1 MRALILLIGGLWVC
15 SHSIFAVDWDVTM
28 NHGINYGY
36 DAFKSP
42 DLFWEH
48 LDEAKSLND
57 KIWIATFC
65 QVASYIKA
73 REEIQLKVSG
83 KKDGLVIT
91 PELKLDKKLFAESL
105 TMVLKG
111 QKVENVSV
119 IQKRKQLSVGVIGD
133 KIIFDFN
140 PYNGPIKVYLNV
152 K

>member
-73 REEIQLKVSG
+73 
-83 KKDGLVIT
+83 
-91 PELKLDKKLFAESL
+91 
-105 TMVLKG
+105 
-111 QKVENVSV
+111 
-119 IQKRKQLSVGVIGD
+119 
-133 KIIFDFN
+133 
-140 PYNGPIKVYLNV
+140 
-152 K
+152 